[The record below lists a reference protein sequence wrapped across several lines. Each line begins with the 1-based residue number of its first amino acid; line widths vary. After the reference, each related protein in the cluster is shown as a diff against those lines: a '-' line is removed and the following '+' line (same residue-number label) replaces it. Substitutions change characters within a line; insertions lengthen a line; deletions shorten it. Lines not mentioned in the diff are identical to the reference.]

1 MGYAPCVPSV
11 ELDATLWSFLNELLA
26 RTGVTWQRLL
36 LSWARVLPLVLLVPA
51 FGSRLMPAPARAVFG
66 VGLAIVLLP
75 AVPEVAVSSSAW
87 VLQFVREVVR
97 GLPIALA
104 SAAMM
109 WAAMMAGGLIDDLRG
124 AGQHQSSILP
134 DAKTPLAAFLG
145 LFSIVAFLQLGG
157 VSSAARALANDT
169 GPVLLRAVADVV
181 YAIDIAFALVAPLLC
196 VSVVWEVAS
205 AMVARAASPAYVQS
219 LLSSLRSLVLLGG
232 FGLVMPRVFELLVA
246 IMGARVGS

>member
-1 MGYAPCVPSV
+1 MGYAPLVPSV
-11 ELDATLWSFLNELLA
+11 NVEATVWSFLSEMLA
-26 RTGVTWQRLL
+26 QTGVTWQRLL

-75 AVPEVAVSSSAW
+75 TVSEVPASSGAW
-87 VLQFVREVVR
+87 VFQFVREVTR
-97 GLPIALA
+97 GLPIGLA
-104 SAAMM
+104 SAAMI
-109 WAAMMAGGLIDDLRG
+109 WAAMMAGGLVDDLRG

-145 LFSIVAFLQLGG
+145 LFSILAFLQLGG

-181 YAIDIAFALVAPLLC
+181 YSIDIAFALVAPLLS
-196 VSVVWEVAS
+196 VSVVWEVTS

-219 LLSSLRSLVLLGG
+219 MLSGLRSLVVLGG
-232 FGLVMPRVFELLVA
+232 FGLVMPALLELLVSV
-246 IMGARVGS
+246 MGARIGR